1 MKLLLQVAVEPKPD
15 TYLKL
20 KPKSPK
26 KSPWIFFIPNQ
37 VLSSKFYSYPS
48 RFSSSQFSPQ

>member
-1 MKLLLQVAVEPKPD
+1 MKLLLQVVVEPKPD

-26 KSPWIFFIPNQ
+26 KSPWIF
-37 VLSSKFYSYPS
+37 SYPIK
-48 RFSSSQFSPQ
+48 FSIQKFSHILPGFHQAIS